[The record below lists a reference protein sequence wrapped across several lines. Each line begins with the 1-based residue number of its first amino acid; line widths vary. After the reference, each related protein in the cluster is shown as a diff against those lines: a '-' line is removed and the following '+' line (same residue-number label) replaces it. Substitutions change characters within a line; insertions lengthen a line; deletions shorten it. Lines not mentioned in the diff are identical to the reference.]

1 MNEVNF
7 ITGKKKD
14 LFWPVV
20 FLSIVV
26 ILSILLFLFNLKLD
40 YDNKDLD
47 KKISER
53 TNDIS
58 DLKNDPKIQVYS
70 LTELNKSTIENLEKR
85 SNITKY
91 IQHIDAISKKY
102 DISFESFNIS
112 QWSVQLQALSNS
124 NDIWIAYIKASKFI
138 EWYRKEKSALLWLK
152 FIPSFE
158 WMDSIKFNIDLNI
171 K

>member
-1 MNEVNF
+1 MSEVNF
-7 ITGKKKD
+7 ITWTKKE
-14 LFWPVV
+14 LSWPFI
-20 FLSIVV
+20 FLGIVI
-26 ILSILLFLFNLKLD
+26 ILSVLLFLFNLKLD

-53 TNDIS
+53 TKDIS
-58 DLKNDPKIQVYS
+58 DLKNDPKIQIYW
-70 LTELNKSTIENLEKR
+70 LIELNKSTIQNLEKR

-91 IQHIDAISKKY
+91 IQHINAISKKY

-112 QWSVQLQALSNS
+112 QWNIQLQALSNS

-138 EWYRKEKSALLWLK
+138 EWYRKEKNALLWLK